1 MEVVIFLILT
11 WVFAAFFLFQKK
23 TLSLLENFFLFFFFF
38 FVNKNVLTLLS
49 LNLKMIEYSKE
60 PHLFISFWFQRTII
74 GPILLLIFVNK
85 VMDKPFSIKIG
96 WGLLI
101 TTVWLLLDAVGI
113 EFKIITYTDWSF
125 GRSLLL
131 SMLYLTTAFVIAKAY
146 RYVIHREEAV
156 KGAP

>member
-11 WVFAAFFLFQKK
+11 WLFAAYFLFQKK
-23 TLSLLENFFLFFFFF
+23 SLSILENFFLFFFFF
-38 FVNKNVLTLLS
+38 FINKNVLTLLS
-49 LNLKMIEYSKE
+49 LNLKMVEYSKE

-85 VMDKPFSIKIG
+85 VMDKTLLVKLG

-125 GRSLLL
+125 GKSLLL
-131 SMLYLTTAFVIAKAY
+131 SAIYLTTAFVIASAY
-146 RYVIHREEAV
+146 RNLIQREKVV
-156 KGAP
+156 KGSP